1 MNLQVIH
8 NNNLL
13 PESHPNISANNRAFH
28 YGDSLFESIRV
39 CRGKAMF
46 LPTHIFRLKE
56 GMKLLQYDDN
66 ESLSAQNIEQQIQR
80 LLTVNNIEQG
90 GRMRLTVYRNTG
102 GYYNPEK
109 SSCSYLLQAN
119 PLDHTEYTLNDNGLI
134 IDIYP
139 EMYKQKD
146 ALSNFKVGNGLLYI
160 MTSLYANDK
169 KLDDCIIQDAKMGLL
184 ETSNSNLFVVS
195 NGVLYTPSLDSG
207 CLGGIMRMQI
217 INIALQNGIQVYETN
232 ISPQNLLVADEV
244 FLTNAINGIKW
255 VGGYRTKRYGKE
267 MSKKLIG
274 LLNSQIG

>member
-39 CRGKAMF
+39 CRGKPMF

-80 LLTVNNIEQG
+80 LLTVNNIDQG
-90 GRMRLTVYRNTG
+90 GRLRLTVYRNTG
-102 GYYNPEK
+102 GYYSPEK

-119 PLDHTEYTLNDNGLI
+119 PIEHTEYQLNDNGLI
-134 IDIYP
+134 IDIYS

-160 MTSLYANDK
+160 MTSLYAKSKN
-169 KLDDCIIQDAKMGLL
+169 LDDCIIQDAKMGLL

-195 NGVLYTPSLDSG
+195 NGVLYTPPLESG

-232 ISPQNLLVADEV
+232 ITPQNLLVADEV

>member
-66 ESLSAQNIEQQIQR
+66 DSLSAQNIEQQIQR
-80 LLTVNNIEQG
+80 LLTVNNIERG

-102 GYYNPEK
+102 GFYNPEK

-119 PLDHTEYTLNDNGLI
+119 PIEFSEYTLNDNGLI

-274 LLNSQIG
+274 LLNSQIV